1 MILQIPQITSP
12 LDTAKFNPDSA
23 KVALSN
29 MAKELTTNPDQF
41 FQSLI
46 HDAITFGFK
55 VLAAIAIYAIG
66 LWIIK
71 RVKVL
76 LRRIFERKQTEK
88 TLASFVTSLF
98 TITLTVLLVIITIG
112 TLGVN
117 TTSLAA
123 LLAAG
128 GMAIG
133 MALSGTV
140 QNFAGGIMILMFKPF
155 KAGDYINALGF
166 SGIVTEVN
174 IFSTKLRTFNN
185 ETVVLPNGALSNGNI
200 KNFFERNVNRCEW
213 FVNLDYST
221 DNAKAKEVLMNILK
235 SDKRILDGTTPGS
248 AAPFVALNS
257 MKDSSIE
264 YVMKGWVNAED
275 YWDVIYDIN
284 EAIFTEIPKSGLS
297 FPFPQMDVHIK
308 NQ

>member
-1 MILQIPQITSP
+1 M
-12 LDTAKFNPDSA
+12 
-23 KVALSN
+23 
-29 MAKELTTNPDQF
+29 
-41 FQSLI
+41 
-46 HDAITFGFK
+46 
-55 VLAAIAIYAIG
+55 
-66 LWIIK
+66 
-71 RVKVL
+71 
-76 LRRIFERKQTEK
+76 
-88 TLASFVTSLF
+88 
-98 TITLTVLLVIITIG
+98 
-112 TLGVN
+112 
-117 TTSLAA
+117 
-123 LLAAG
+123 
-128 GMAIG
+128 
-133 MALSGTV
+133 
-140 QNFAGGIMILMFKPF
+140 
-155 KAGDYINALGF
+155 
-166 SGIVTEVN
+166 
-174 IFSTKLRTFNN
+174 
-185 ETVVLPNGALSNGNI
+185 
-200 KNFFERNVNRCEW
+200 NRCEW